1 MAPTDAASALQGNRP
16 RPSTVRPI
24 VPAIP
29 LPYIQKRKQHA
40 TVPTKAEEVPAP
52 VTSADTPKTMSPPV
66 TDIPPTANGN
76 VDVTEQAEGEPELPS
91 VTTAVQEIEDGAD
104 ASVDDD
110 QEVTA
115 EVSPAGE

>member
-40 TVPTKAEEVPAP
+40 AVPTKAEEVPAP
-52 VTSADTPKTMSPPV
+52 VTSADTPKTTSPV
-66 TDIPPTANGN
+66 ADIPPTANGN
-76 VDVTEQAEGEPELPS
+76 VDVTEHAEGEPELPS
-91 VTTAVQEIEDGAD
+91 VTSAVQEVEDGAD
-104 ASVDDD
+104 ASVDDV

-115 EVSPAGE
+115 EVSPAG